1 MTNVVEI
8 NLIHA
13 TEHRESITTE
23 GGPGRVTGHRS
34 QVRISFIIPALLME

>member
-1 MTNVVEI
+1 MTNVVVI

-13 TEHRESITTE
+13 TEPLESITTE

-34 QVRISFIIPALLME
+34 QVRIWLIIPALLMG